1 MDMRISKLLVVIALG
16 IFLLGIPYF
25 GLSAYVMHLIIFS
38 GVYIIFALSYDIVVG
53 YLGML
58 SLGHP
63 AFYGVGGYTS
73 VLLVMKLD
81 VPYIVALPIAGIM
94 ALLVALVVGFPAL
107 RLSYHSFAIVTLA
120 FTLIMRAV
128 WMNWV
133 SLTNGPMGIPGVPRP
148 TIDVPFL
155 GAIHI
160 ETSTG
165 YYYLILILVIITCL
179 FVYLMIHSRVGRAL
193 LSIRENEILAE
204 TLGVNAFKYRMIAF
218 AIGAFF
224 AGLAGSFTAHYITFI
239 GPEFTDFYY
248 ITMLL
253 IMVILGGSGT
263 IHGVII
269 GAVAFTFIPEYLR
282 ITPEFRDVIYGVIL
296 LLTIIF
302 MPGGIGGKINEIL
315 HRRKVS
321 AS

>member
-1 MDMRISKLLVVIALG
+1 MRISKLLVIIAGG

-25 GLSAYVMHLIIFS
+25 VTSPYVMHIIIFS
-38 GVYIIFALSYDIVVG
+38 GIYIIFALSYDIVVG

-58 SLGHP
+58 SLAHP

-81 VPYIVALPIAGIM
+81 VPYIIALPIAGIM

-120 FTLIMRAV
+120 FTLIMKAV

-148 TIDVPFL
+148 TIDIPFL
-155 GAIHI
+155 GAIHV
-160 ETSTG
+160 ETLTD
-165 YYYLILILVIITCL
+165 YYYFILILVIITCL
-179 FVYLMIHSRVGRAL
+179 FIYLMIHSRVGRAL
-193 LSIRENEILAE
+193 LSVRENEVLAE

-224 AGLAGSFTAHYITFI
+224 AGLAGSFTAHYITFM

-269 GAVAFTFIPEYLR
+269 GAIAFTFIPEYLR
-282 ITPEFRDVIYGVIL
+282 ITPEFRDVIYGFVL
-296 LLTIIF
+296 LMTIIF

-315 HRRKVS
+315 YRRRLRTG
-321 AS
+321 